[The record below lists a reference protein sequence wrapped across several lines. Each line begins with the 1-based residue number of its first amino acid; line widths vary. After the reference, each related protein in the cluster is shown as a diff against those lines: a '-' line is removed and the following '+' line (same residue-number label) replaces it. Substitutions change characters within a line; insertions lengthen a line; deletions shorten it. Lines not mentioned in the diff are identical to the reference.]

1 MLHPSLCF
9 HLFYSDVKIPNI
21 LNNTLNNNRAE
32 EATQTTIFATLLLSQ
47 TSTTLVYFITL
58 QHFTVEH
65 LVKIVDNELLKYH
78 ASNLIIQSLP
88 PKFYLEFVFL
98 IMMGLQIS

>member
-9 HLFYSDVKIPNI
+9 HLFYSDVKIPNT
-21 LNNTLNNNRAE
+21 LNNTLNNRAE
-32 EATQTTIFATLLLSQ
+32 EATQTTILATLLLSQ
-47 TSTTLVYFITL
+47 TSTTLVYFITP

-78 ASNLIIQSLP
+78 ASNLINQSLP